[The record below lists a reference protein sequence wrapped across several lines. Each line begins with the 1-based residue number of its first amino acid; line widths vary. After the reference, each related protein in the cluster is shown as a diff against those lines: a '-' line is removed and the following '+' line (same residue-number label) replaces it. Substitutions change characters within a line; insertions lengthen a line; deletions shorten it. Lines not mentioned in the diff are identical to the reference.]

1 MKLFLAVNSTNISM
15 LYAEFKSMSE
25 EAKKMRIYLAGLNGR
40 KKLLLSGESEHRERE
55 GMKICLSG
63 TGLWKYVADGSNL
76 FTVEGAKQLYILES
90 FAYIKADDLLIP
102 LIPYFKDFMLDS
114 GAFTFLSQKKHG
126 DFDSYLKSYIDF
138 INKYDIQ
145 KFFELDLD
153 AIVGYKKV
161 LEYRKR
167 LESETGKKSIPVWH
181 YSRGLELFDEM
192 CEQYDYVA
200 IGGMCTKE
208 FPARK
213 LKYLPALI
221 RRAHQHGAKIHG
233 LGFTRMSLL
242 DKCHFDSV
250 DSSSWTSGNRFGHIY
265 KFKDGKLLKYDR
277 PKGMRVKP
285 RETALNNFIEWWKF
299 QQYAD
304 VHL

>member
-1 MKLFLAVNSTNISM
+1 
-15 LYAEFKSMSE
+15 
-25 EAKKMRIYLAGLNGR
+25 MRIYLAGLNGR

-63 TGLWKYVADGSNL
+63 TGLWKYAADGSNL

-102 LIPYFKDFMLDS
+102 LIPYFKDFILESFAYIKADDLLIPLIPYFKDFILDS

-153 AIVGYKKV
+153 DIVGYKKV